1 MSITFFASRIEKN
14 IDRISPFVKKME
26 DGNSWKMSLICFFT
40 NSVNHAT
47 EIAEQDHSN
56 QSDRLFYFL
65 KSLLKFEKWK
75 IYQNFGGKLQQVGEY
90 FL

>member
-1 MSITFFASRIEKN
+1 
-14 IDRISPFVKKME
+14 ME
-26 DGNSWKMSLICFFT
+26 DGNLWKMSLICFFT

-90 FL
+90 FFCDQIFIRIKII